1 MSHLTEAFN
10 WNVTQQN
17 SHLFPERDDTSGETA
32 APGVPFAAMVLDK
45 SGTVCYCHADAARL
59 FHASAHTLVGRHVRE
74 LIPGLPFKP
83 RTPGYNVA
91 YAAFWA
97 SEEAQ
102 HGFCGVD
109 SQGRA
114 FGIRVA
120 VDRLELE
127 KRHQILLRLQL
138 PLESAQLPG
147 QHAASGNVVDARAD
161 RAEIPN
167 AAE

>member
-1 MSHLTEAFN
+1 MSHLTEALN

-17 SHLFPERDDTSGETA
+17 SHLFPEREVSGSEATA
-32 APGVPFAAMVLDK
+32 HGVPFAAMVLDK

-59 FHASAHTLVGRHVRE
+59 FHASAHALVGRHVRE
-74 LIPGLPFKP
+74 LIPDLPFKP

-97 SEEAQ
+97 NEEAQ

-138 PLESAQLPG
+138 PIESAQLTRQRAVAG
-147 QHAASGNVVDARAD
+147 ARTD
-161 RAEIPN
+161 RAEIPDS
-167 AAE
+167 AE